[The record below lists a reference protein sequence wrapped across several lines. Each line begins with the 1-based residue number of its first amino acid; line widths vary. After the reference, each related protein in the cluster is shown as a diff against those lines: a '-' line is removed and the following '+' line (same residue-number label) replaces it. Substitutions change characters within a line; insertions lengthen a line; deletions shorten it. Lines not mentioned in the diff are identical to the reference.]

1 MAPSVVN
8 PMYSKAI
15 EAVLKRKKLRPGER
29 ILVEKGGKRY
39 EGLLMPRIELGDR
52 DCIGLQL
59 DNGYNIGGRFWPGIR
74 IEKSD
79 GREPKEVLEE
89 EEYELGK
96 TKKSLLRLSFDPK
109 KPPVSLIATGGTI
122 ASRVDYRT
130 GGVRMQMKPEE
141 FLYNVPELAEI
152 VNLRHISNPFTKASE
167 DMDPHDWPEIAKE
180 AAKGLNSGDH
190 GVIIT
195 HGTDTLHFT
204 AAALSFFLR
213 NLSKP
218 VVLVGSQRSS
228 DRGSSDAGMNL
239 ICAAR
244 VAVSD
249 IAEVGICMH
258 GSPDDSYCFFL
269 RGTKVRKMHTSRR
282 DAFRPINDLPLAK
295 VWPDGKVDKI
305 NPVQKKRSE
314 GKVELDMKFDPNV
327 AILKA
332 YPGSDPGVID
342 YHVRRGVKGFVIEG
356 TGLGHVPTFAKKS
369 WISTIKKHSES
380 IPFVVAPQTLYG
392 RVNPDVYTNLRIL
405 FHEAKAIPGEDML
418 PETAY
423 VKLGWVLGHTKSMDK
438 IRGMMLTNYAGEI
451 TTRSLP
457 ETYLY

>member
-1 MAPSVVN
+1 
-8 PMYSKAI
+8 MYSGKI
-15 EAVLKRKKLRPGER
+15 EAVLKAKKIRIGER
-29 ILVEKGGKRY
+29 ILVEKEGKRH
-39 EGLLMPRIELGDR
+39 EGLLMPRIDLGDR
-52 DCIGLQL
+52 DSIVLKL
-59 DNGYNIGGRFWPGIR
+59 DNGYNIGIR
-74 IEKSD
+74 HKKGMKIDRS
-79 GREPKEVLEE
+79 RTAEPKGLKEE

-96 TKKSLLRLSFDPK
+96 TKKRYLEVSFDPK
-109 KPPVSLIATGGTI
+109 KPPVSLIATGGTV

-130 GGVRMQMKPEE
+130 GGVNAISNPKEI
-141 FLYNVPELAEI
+141 LHNVPELAEI
-152 VNLRHISNPFTKASE
+152 VNIKETITPFTKMSE
-167 DMDPHDWPEIAKE
+167 DMEPHDWKSIAE
-180 AAKGLNSGDH
+180 AAAKRLNSGDH

-213 NLSKP
+213 NLTKP

-258 GSPDDSYCFFL
+258 GEPSDTYCLFL

-295 VWPDGKVDKI
+295 VWPDGRLDKI
-305 NPVQKKRSE
+305 NPDQKKRSG
-314 GKVELDMKFDPNV
+314 GKVEADIKFEPDI

-342 YHVRRGVKGFVIEG
+342 YHIRKGVKGFVIEG

-369 WISTIKKHSES
+369 WIATIKKHSES

-392 RVNPDVYTNLRIL
+392 RVNPDVYTNLRML
-405 FHEAKAIPGEDML
+405 FHDARAIPGEDML

-423 VKLGWVLGHTKSMDK
+423 VKLGWVLGHTKVMEK
-438 IRGMMLTNYAGEI
+438 IREMMLTNYAGEI
-451 TTRSLP
+451 TSRSLP
-457 ETYLY
+457 ETFLY

>member
-1 MAPSVVN
+1 
-8 PMYSKAI
+8 MYSKKI
-15 EAVLKRKKLRPGER
+15 ESILKSKKIKIGER
-29 ILVEKGGKRY
+29 ILIEKDGKRY
-39 EGLLMPRIELGDR
+39 EGLLMPRIELGDQ
-52 DCIGLQL
+52 DSLVLKL
-59 DNGYNIGGRFWPGIR
+59 DSGYNMGIR
-74 IEKSD
+74 FGPGVKIERSRSK
-79 GREPKEVLEE
+79 EPEEIKEE

-96 TKKSLLRLSFDPK
+96 TKKRYLEVSFDPK
-109 KPPVSLIATGGTI
+109 KPPVCLISTGGTI
-122 ASRVDYRT
+122 SSRVDYRT
-130 GGVRMQMKPEE
+130 GGVHAVSNPKE
-141 FLYNVPELAEI
+141 LLHNVPELAEI
-152 VNLRHISNPFTKASE
+152 VNIREMVTPFTKMSE
-167 DMDPHDWPEIAKE
+167 DMEPSDWKKIAE
-180 AAKGLNSGDH
+180 SAAKKLNSGDQ
-190 GVIIT
+190 GVIIG

-258 GSPDDSYCFFL
+258 GSPDDSYCLFL

-295 VWPDGKVDKI
+295 VWPDGRMDKI
-305 NPVQKKRSE
+305 SPEQKKRSE
-314 GKVELDMKFDPNV
+314 GRIELDTRFEPDI
-327 AILKA
+327 ALLKA
-332 YPGSDPGVID
+332 YPGSDPKVID
-342 YHVRRGVKGFVIEG
+342 YYIHNGFKGFVIEG

-369 WISTIKKHSES
+369 WISTIKKHSEQ

-392 RVNPDVYTNLRIL
+392 RVNTDVYSNLRIL
-405 FHEAKAIPGEDML
+405 YHEAGAIPGEDML

-423 VKLGWVLGHTKSMDK
+423 VKLGWVLGHTKSLEKVREM
-438 IRGMMLTNYAGEI
+438 ILTNYAGEI
-451 TTRSLP
+451 TARSVP

>member
-1 MAPSVVN
+1 
-8 PMYSKAI
+8 MYSKKI
-15 EAVLKRKKLRPGER
+15 ELVLRKKSIR
-29 ILVEKGGKRY
+29 IGGRVLVKKAGKSY
-39 EGLLMPRIELGDR
+39 EGLLMPRIELGDQ
-52 DCIGLQL
+52 DSIVIKL
-59 DNGYNIGGRFWPGIR
+59 DNGYNMGIR
-74 IEKSD
+74 FEPGVKIERSGGK
-79 GREPKEVLEE
+79 EPKEVLEE
-89 EEYELGK
+89 GEYELGK
-96 TKKSLLRLSFDPK
+96 TKKELLKLSFDPG
-109 KPPVSLIATGGTI
+109 KPPVSLIAAGGTI

-130 GGVRMQMKPEE
+130 GAVHMQMDPKE
-141 FLYNVPELAEI
+141 FLYNVPELADI
-152 VNLRHISNPFTKASE
+152 VNLRRISRPFTKASE
-167 DMDPHDWPEIAKE
+167 DMDYLDWMEIAKE
-180 AAKGLNSGDH
+180 AAKNLNSGDH
-190 GVIIT
+190 GVMIT

-204 AAALSFFLR
+204 SAALSFFLR
-213 NLSKP
+213 NLTKP

-258 GSPDDSYCFFL
+258 GEPSDTYCLFL

-295 VWPDGKVDKI
+295 VWPDGKLDKI
-305 NPVQKKRSE
+305 NPNQTKASH
-314 GKVELDMKFDPNV
+314 GKVALDAKFEPHV

-342 YHVRRGVKGFVIEG
+342 YHVRKGVKGFVIEG

-369 WISTIKKHSES
+369 WIKTIKKHSEH

-423 VKLGWVLGHTKSMDK
+423 VKLGWVLGHTHEMQKV
-438 IRGMMLTNYAGEI
+438 REMMLTNYAGEI
-451 TTRSLP
+451 TVRSLP
-457 ETYLY
+457 ETFLY

>member
-1 MAPSVVN
+1 MLSVVN
-8 PMYSKAI
+8 SMYAKKLQSI
-15 EAVLKRKKLRPGER
+15 LRQKKLRIGER
-29 ILVEKGGKRY
+29 IAIEKDGKTY
-39 EGLLMPRIELGDR
+39 EGILMPRIELGDQMS
-52 DCIGLQL
+52 LVLKL
-59 DNGYNIGGRFWPGIR
+59 DNGYNIGIRFEPGVK
-74 IEKSD
+74 IERSQSK
-79 GREPKEVLEE
+79 EPEEIKEE

-96 TKKSLLRLSFDPK
+96 TKKKFLDVSFDPK
-109 KPPVSLIATGGTI
+109 KPAVCLITTGGTI
-122 ASRVDYRT
+122 SSRVDYRT
-130 GGVRMQMKPEE
+130 GGVHAVSNPKE
-141 FLYNVPELAEI
+141 LLHNVPELAEI
-152 VNLRHISNPFTKASE
+152 VNIREMVTPFTKMSE
-167 DMDPHDWPEIAKE
+167 DMDPLDWKKLAEIA
-180 AAKGLNSGDH
+180 AKKLNSGDN
-190 GVIIT
+190 GVIIG

-258 GSPDDSYCFFL
+258 GSPDDSYCLFL

-295 VWPDGKVDKI
+295 VWPDGRMDKI
-305 NPVQKKRSE
+305 NPEQKKRMD
-314 GKVELDMKFDPNV
+314 GKVELDVKFEQDI

-332 YPGSDPGVID
+332 YPGSDPSVID
-342 YHVRRGVKGFVIEG
+342 YYVRKGCKGFVIEG

-369 WISTIKKHSES
+369 WIGTIKKHSEQ

-392 RVNPDVYTNLRIL
+392 RVNPDVYSNLRIL
-405 FHEAKAIPGEDML
+405 YHEAGAIPGEDML

-423 VKLGWVLGHTKSMDK
+423 IKLGWVLGHTRSMEK
-438 IRGMMLTNYAGEI
+438 IREMMLTNYAGEI
-451 TTRSLP
+451 TKRSLP

>member
-1 MAPSVVN
+1 MYAKKLQSV
-8 PMYSKAI
+8 
-15 EAVLKRKKLRPGER
+15 LDRKKLRIGER
-29 ILVEKGGKRY
+29 ILVEKDGRSY
-39 EGLLMPRIELGDR
+39 EGILMPRIELGDQMS
-52 DCIGLQL
+52 LVLKL
-59 DNGYNIGGRFWPGIR
+59 DNGYNIGIRFEPGVN
-74 IEKSD
+74 IERS
-79 GREPKEVLEE
+79 RTAEPKDVLEE
-89 EEYELGK
+89 EQYELGK
-96 TKKSLLRLSFDPK
+96 TKKKFLGVTFDPK

-122 ASRVDYRT
+122 ASRVDYKT
-130 GGVRMQMKPEE
+130 GAVRMQMEPKE
-141 FLYNVPELAEI
+141 FLYNVPELAEL

-167 DMDPHDWPEIAKE
+167 DMDHHDWTEIAKE
-180 AAKGLNSGDH
+180 ATKNLNSGDH

-195 HGTDTLHFT
+195 HGTDILHYT

-258 GSPDDSYCFFL
+258 GEADDSYCLFL
-269 RGTKVRKMHTSRR
+269 RGTKIRKMHTSRR

-295 VWPDGKVDKI
+295 VWPDGRLDKI
-305 NPVQKKRSE
+305 NPEQKRRSD
-314 GKVELDMKFDPNV
+314 GKVELDAKFEPGI
-327 AILKA
+327 AMLKA

-342 YHVRRGVKGFVIEG
+342 YHVRKGVKGFVIEG

-369 WISTIKKHSES
+369 WIATIKKHSES
-380 IPFVVAPQTLYG
+380 IPFVVTSQTIYG
-392 RVNPDVYTNLRIL
+392 RVNPDVYTNLRKL

-418 PETAY
+418 TETAY
-423 VKLGWVLGHTKSMDK
+423 VKLGWVLGHTKSMEK
-438 IRGMMLTNYAGEI
+438 IREMMLTNYAGEI
-451 TTRSLP
+451 TKRSLP

>member
-1 MAPSVVN
+1 
-8 PMYSKAI
+8 MYSKKI
-15 EAVLKRKKLRPGER
+15 ESCLKRKKLRIGER
-29 ILVEKGGKRY
+29 ILVQKGGRRY
-39 EGLLMPRIELGDR
+39 EGLLMPRIELGDL
-52 DCIGLQL
+52 DSIVLKL
-59 DNGYNIGGRFWPGIR
+59 DNGYNIGIRFEPGMR
-74 IEKSD
+74 IERSRGK
-79 GREPKEVLEE
+79 EPGQVKEE

-96 TKKSLLRLSFDPK
+96 TKSKFLDVRFDHG
-109 KPPVSLIATGGTI
+109 KPPISLVVTGGTI
-122 ASRVDYRT
+122 SSRVDYRT
-130 GGVRMQMKPEE
+130 GGVQAVSNPKE
-141 FLYNVPELAEI
+141 LLHNVPELAEI
-152 VNLRHISNPFTKASE
+152 ANIREMPTPFIRMSE
-167 DMDPHDWPEIAKE
+167 DLDPHDWKE
-180 AAKGLNSGDH
+180 MAEVVGRRLNSGDQ
-190 GVIIT
+190 GVIVT
-195 HGTDTLHFT
+195 HGTDTLHFS
-204 AAALSFFLR
+204 AAALSFMLR

-258 GSPDDSYCFFL
+258 GSPDDSYCMFL

-295 VWPDGKVDKI
+295 VWPDGRLDKI
-305 NPVQKKRSE
+305 NPEQKKRTDSR
-314 GKVELDMKFDPNV
+314 VEVDARFEPDI

-332 YPGSDPGVID
+332 YPGSDPGLID
-342 YHVRRGVKGFVIEG
+342 YHVRKGIKGFVIEG

-369 WISTIKKHSES
+369 WIKTIKKHSGH

-392 RVNPDVYTNLRIL
+392 RVNQDVYSNLRIL

-423 VKLGWVLGHTKSMDK
+423 VKLGWVLGHTKDIEK
-438 IRGMMLTNYAGEI
+438 IREMMLTDYAGEI
-451 TTRSLP
+451 TKRSLP
-457 ETYLY
+457 ETFLY